1 MKIDQLLSFLCE
13 IESAG
18 PVAAYFPF
26 VIMDLC
32 VCETFSYELLLQIK
46 QIIL

>member
-1 MKIDQLLSFLCE
+1 MKINQLSFLCE
-13 IESAG
+13 IESVS
-18 PVAAYFPF
+18 PVAAYCLPL